1 MGLSL
6 NFTNWMAPN
15 ERERED
21 DEEGIKEG
29 MKELNALL
37 LLLLLY
43 FLKIHP
49 LNLKVQDVS
58 LHFDFN
64 TR

>member
-29 MKELNALL
+29 MKELNAL
-37 LLLLLY
+37 
-43 FLKIHP
+43 
-49 LNLKVQDVS
+49 
-58 LHFDFN
+58 HFFKN
-64 TR
+64 SSVELEGAGCKPAF

>member
-1 MGLSL
+1 
-6 NFTNWMAPN
+6 MAPN

-29 MKELNALL
+29 MKELNALH
-37 LLLLLY
+37 